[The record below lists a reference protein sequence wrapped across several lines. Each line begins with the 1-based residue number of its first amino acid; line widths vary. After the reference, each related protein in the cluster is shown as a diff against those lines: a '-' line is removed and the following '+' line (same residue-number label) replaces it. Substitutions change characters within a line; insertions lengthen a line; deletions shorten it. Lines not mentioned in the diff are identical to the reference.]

1 MKKKTILGT
10 SFLLISTIVIGGVA
24 SQAEK
29 VGNTESK
36 AAVKFKVSE
45 TPLSFAGNK
54 ATNIQF
60 GEVAIEGN
68 DKTYKAI
75 YSGDTFTPDGASAPQ
90 FAAPSV
96 TVKDDRGTMPGYS
109 VSVKMTQQFT
119 SSVKNTDTL
128 KGAKLDLTAT
138 NAATDQ
144 TTSYRK
150 APTTFNTNVVV
161 GEGVEAQP
169 IFGANAGEGAG
180 SWTVFFGN
188 NVDSATQPDAS
199 VENDK
204 VKLHLPGGNKID
216 TTATYTATL
225 EWALEDTPL

>member
-10 SFLLISTIVIGGVA
+10 SFLLISTFIIGGVA
-24 SQAEK
+24 SQAAE
-29 VGNTESK
+29 VGKTSSE
-36 AAVKFKVSE
+36 ATVKFKVSE
-45 TPLSFAGNK
+45 TPLRFAGNQ
-54 ATNIQF
+54 ATNIHF

-68 DKTYKAI
+68 DTTYKAI
-75 YSGDTFTPDGASAPQ
+75 YSADTFTPDGASAPQ

-96 TVKDDRGTMPGYS
+96 TVQDDRGTMPGYN

-119 SSVKNTDTL
+119 SSVKDTDTL
-128 KGAKLDLTAT
+128 KGATLDLTAT
-138 NAATDQ
+138 NAATDKK
-144 TTSYRK
+144 TSIRK

-161 GEGVEAQP
+161 GEGVETQP

-188 NVDSATQPDAS
+188 NVDSETQPDAS
-199 VENDK
+199 VKNDNII
-204 VKLHLPGGNKID
+204 LHLPGGNNID

-225 EWALEDTPL
+225 EWALQDVPL